1 MLRRSSAAMPYSS
14 SSSLRY
20 AAKATAP
27 SLIMTL
33 VHLAS
38 LTGGHDVTRERVV
51 ARRRRVTEALPP
63 VLEIVCG
70 KGLAVRVLQ
79 AIPEGV
85 RVRQPVGADL
95 RLILGCRRDR
105 LARFDVECHQS
116 FVDLH
121 RDADLVHE

>member
-38 LTGGHDVTRERVV
+38 LTGVRKLGLRVHTIFELWFHALMMLGPFPTYVVGLVPLSPHLDHMHLRIGMLTER
-51 ARRRRVTEALPP
+51 RSS
-63 VLEIVCG
+63 
-70 KGLAVRVLQ
+70 GLYA
-79 AIPEGV
+79 
-85 RVRQPVGADL
+85 
-95 RLILGCRRDR
+95 
-105 LARFDVECHQS
+105 
-116 FVDLH
+116 
-121 RDADLVHE
+121 